1 MSGCSVNETRDAVKR
16 TIVATAVLLASALSA
31 YAGPV
36 TKHRRVA
43 SGHACHQTV
52 LWGADAVRAGLG
64 MATGAIP
71 MPRKD
76 CPSSYT
82 SGRES
87 ERAWDDYNRNM
98 SLGIY

>member
-1 MSGCSVNETRDAVKR
+1 MKR
-16 TIVATAVLLASALSA
+16 TIVVTAVLLASALSA
-31 YAGPV
+31 HAGPV
-36 TKHRRVA
+36 TKHRRIA

-52 LWGADAVRAGLG
+52 LWGADAVRAGIG

-82 SGRES
+82 RGRES